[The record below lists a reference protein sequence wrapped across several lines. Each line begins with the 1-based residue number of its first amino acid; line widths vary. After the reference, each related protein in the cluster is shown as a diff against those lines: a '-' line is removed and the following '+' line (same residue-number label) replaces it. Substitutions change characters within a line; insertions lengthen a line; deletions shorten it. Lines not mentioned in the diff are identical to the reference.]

1 MPITVTLTCP
11 HCQSDDLFKF
21 GFAPDGRQ
29 RYRCKAC
36 GKQHREN
43 PRSNA
48 HSQETRDIIIKASQ
62 ERSSLR
68 GLQRTFGVDRHTIS
82 DWVKKKRM
90 NSQA

>member
-11 HCQSDDLFKF
+11 HCTSENLIKH

-29 RYRCKAC
+29 KYRCKNC

-48 HSQETRDIIIKASQ
+48 YSEEQKEIFIKASQ

-68 GLQRTFGVDRHTIS
+68 GVQRTFGVDRHS
-82 DWVKKKRM
+82 VSKWMKKKQI
-90 NSQA
+90 NSQS